1 MVELPT
7 GTVTFLFTD
16 LAVSTRLW
24 EQEPEA
30 MREAL
35 ARHDVLLRESV
46 LKHGGQVVKGTGD
59 GILAVFARTDAAIGA
74 AVDAQVAMGAEPWT
88 VSEAQIG
95 RAHV

>member
-1 MVELPT
+1 VADLPT

-35 ARHDVLLRESV
+35 ARHDFLLRESV
-46 LKHGGQVVKGTGD
+46 STHGGQVVKGTGD
-59 GILAVFARTDAAIGA
+59 GVLAVFATTESAMGA
-74 AVDAQVAMGAEPWT
+74 AVTLRSRWALNR
-88 VSEAQIG
+88 G
-95 RAHV
+95 R